1 MPSFDHH
8 GAQIYYEEF
17 GQGFPILTFAPAGLQ
32 SVIDVWSQPSAP
44 INPTTEFAGSFRVIA
59 MDQRNAGG
67 QSRAP
72 ITAQDGWHTYA
83 ADHIALLDHLRID
96 RCHLY
101 GQCIGGSFIMS
112 LLKAQP
118 QRIASAVL
126 AQPIGRVGEMK
137 PGRAARFDAWAKT
150 LGDHS
155 EVNEQVLDAIY
166 QNLYGPGFV
175 YSVDRAFVSSCRTP
189 CLVLAGNDEAHPF
202 PISEEVAKLLP
213 TPSSWPS
220 GRRAQRS
227 LRRSLAS
234 RSSWRSTRR
243 RGGKIHPRGRRQ
255 SGPRPSQYW
264 ARTSRIR
271 TASASSSERC
281 GLISTS
287 SAPAASAALTSA
299 TVALRE

>member
-1 MPSFDHH
+1 MPTFEHH
-8 GAQIYYEEF
+8 GASIYYEEF

-32 SVIDVWSQPSAP
+32 SVINVWSSPSAP
-44 INPTTEFAGSFRVIA
+44 VNPTTEFATTFRVIA

-112 LLKAQP
+112 LLKVQP

-126 AQPIGRVGEMK
+126 AQPIGRVGAMA
-137 PGRAARFDAWAKT
+137 PGRSARFDAWAET
-150 LGDHS
+150 LKDHP
-155 EVNEQVLDAIY
+155 EATKQVLDAFH
-166 QNLYGPGFV
+166 QNLYGPGFL

-202 PISEEVAKLLP
+202 AISEETAKLLP
-213 TPSSWPS
+213 NAEFIREWKAGEPLAAAKVRLKEFLSKHT
-220 GRRAQRS
+220 
-227 LRRSLAS
+227 LR
-234 RSSWRSTRR
+234 
-243 RGGKIHPRGRRQ
+243 
-255 SGPRPSQYW
+255 
-264 ARTSRIR
+264 
-271 TASASSSERC
+271 
-281 GLISTS
+281 
-287 SAPAASAALTSA
+287 
-299 TVALRE
+299 